1 MKKYKMREL
10 KWTED
15 DANAFYFAWKIMF
28 FLRRYCTL
36 KVELSNRV
44 KYFGKRLMSVLTSS
58 IQAEKLDQ

>member
-10 KWTED
+10 KWTEND
-15 DANAFYFAWKIMF
+15 DNAFYFTWKIMF
-28 FLRRYCTL
+28 LRRHCTL